1 MSLERFRVQQQI
13 REEPMAT
20 ILLSDEEYNH
30 IQSLVKDL
38 TGKVENASPR
48 AATHYTAVAKM
59 HADFIAKED
68 GKRAT
73 KKAKESTRDTIEK
86 AKEARKNA
94 AAASKQGVTQ
104 ATNARPNS
112 KSA

>member
-1 MSLERFRVQQQI
+1 
-13 REEPMAT
+13 MAT
-20 ILLSDEEYNH
+20 ILLNDEEYNH
-30 IQSLVKDL
+30 IQGLVKDL
-38 TGKVENASPR
+38 TGKVQNASPR
-48 AATHYTAVAKM
+48 AATHYAVIAKI

-73 KKAKESTRDTIEK
+73 KKARENTRDTIEK

-94 AAASKQGVTQ
+94 AAASKQGAPQT
-104 ATNARPNS
+104 ANARPNA